1 MNIKIEIKLVLLF
14 GLFVYILYNNFISIE
29 LKLALLGGFI
39 GLIIEFLVLLNG
51 LKKKD
56 NLDCSLWSTI
66 ISRDIYNENK
76 NYYDLFRFAFRDFYI
91 TVVLLLY
98 ISFMITKFLGI
109 HISDNQNIS
118 NYYKEDIFIIIILL
132 LISGFFI

>member
-1 MNIKIEIKLVLLF
+1 MNIKKKIKLVLLF
-14 GLFVYILYNNFISIE
+14 GLFGFILYNNFISIE
-29 LKLALLGGFI
+29 LKLALLCGLI

-56 NLDCSLWSTI
+56 NLDCSLWPTI

-76 NYYDLFRFAFRDFYI
+76 SYYDLFRFAFRDFYI

-98 ISFMITKFLGI
+98 ISFMITKFFGI
-109 HISDNQNIS
+109 HILYNQNTS
-118 NYYKEDIFIIIILL
+118 NYNKEDVFIIIILL
-132 LISGFFI
+132 LLSGFFI